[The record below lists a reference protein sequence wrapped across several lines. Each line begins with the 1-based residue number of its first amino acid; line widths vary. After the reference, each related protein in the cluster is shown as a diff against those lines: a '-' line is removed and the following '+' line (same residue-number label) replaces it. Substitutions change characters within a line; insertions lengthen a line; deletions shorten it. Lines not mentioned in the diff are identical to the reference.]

1 MPRKDRVRNLRPEMK
16 LGANT
21 IAYLLNISPKLVRSL
36 RERGVLG
43 GTVADLRW
51 FIDEW
56 MIWRGVDK
64 GQPWHRVAQ
73 SLSMEDFPAG
83 DPWPEERT
91 KSREESGSD
100 TGPVSEHSGAE
111 RSDTDPLS

>member
-1 MPRKDRVRNLRPEMK
+1 MARKDRVRNLRPEMK

-21 IAYLLNISPKLVRSL
+21 IAYLLNINPKLVRTL

-51 FIDEW
+51 FIENW

-64 GQPWHRVAQ
+64 GRPWHRVGQ
-73 SLSMEDFPAG
+73 SLLLEEVSAG
-83 DPWPEERT
+83 DPWGEERG
-91 KSREESGSD
+91 KNGCASGSD
-100 TGPVSEHSGAE
+100 TLPVSEHSGAE
-111 RSDTDPLS
+111 RSDTDTES